1 MYEYPI
7 DMSAAPSPEPQ
18 RSRMSPALL
27 LAIFPLLGIV
37 AAALLILSQP
47 QAATVAPTPA
57 PVVPP
62 PIQPTQDLFDTDARI
77 DFALPLLGSDTQVR
91 LSDYEGQVV
100 FLNFWATW
108 CVPCER
114 ELPAFQSFMAEQDA
128 VTVLAINIGET
139 ADVVQPWLEER
150 GISGIPIL
158 MDTEMAVRDA
168 YGIFQ
173 IPVTFAL
180 DTSGVVREQKRG
192 EITLEELR
200 AFAVAVTDA
209 E

>member
-1 MYEYPI
+1 
-7 DMSAAPSPEPQ
+7 MSAAPSPEPE
-18 RSRMSPALL
+18 RSRLSPALL
-27 LAIFPLLGIV
+27 LAIFPLLGVI
-37 AAALLILSQP
+37 AAVLLIISQP
-47 QAATVAPTPA
+47 QAAAVAPTPA
-57 PVVPP
+57 PVLPP

-77 DFALPLLGSDTQVR
+77 DFALPLLGDDTPVR

-114 ELPAFQSFMAEQDA
+114 ELPAIESFMAEQDA

-158 MDTEMAVRDA
+158 MDTDFAVRDS

-180 DTSGVVREQKRG
+180 DTFGVVREQKYG
-192 EITLEELR
+192 EITLDDLR
-200 AFAVAVTDA
+200 AYAAAVA
-209 E
+209 ENE